1 MRKLKMNRSAKGG
14 HGRVCIMETKAFS
27 FTHHHQGVCGRH
39 GTEEECVTSGGLAE
53 SPDGTGV
60 SGPISESEVASEALS
75 VVGRLNSTYEAWRK
89 PRDRATGD
97 RSGLGKAADEDGRDE
112 KGNQMSKGE
121 GGRNSSLSEKPVR
134 PHLRRLAD
142 WINPTGAKKVHSLID
157 KVYKRKNLEMAWEK
171 VKENRGSGGVDG
183 QNLEAFEAQ
192 QHQQLDRLHRELKE
206 ETYQPLPVRQ
216 HPIPKRDKPGEYRML
231 GIPTIYDRVCQ
242 QALLNR
248 LEPIFEP
255 IFDDANFGYR
265 RGRSTKDAL
274 RKIWKE
280 IQSGSEWIVD
290 ADLRDFFG
298 SVDQEKLLTL
308 VAQRVADGRV
318 LRLVKA
324 MLKAGSYGKGQL
336 FSSERGTP
344 QGGVVSPVL
353 SNVLR
358 TPFDR
363 EMRLKGYQLTRY
375 ADDWVITCKSAA
387 EARAAVD
394 AADRILKQL
403 GVELHPQKTRIVHVQ
418 HGFEFLGYKIKRG
431 RRKLQLPKSKIRSQ
445 ARQGALY
452 AYPKEK
458 SIRRFMER
466 VRQRTKR
473 KIPLK
478 TKELIAEL
486 NPLLRGWGEYY
497 KRAHV
502 RSLFH
507 RLDGWIVRRIWSHR
521 YKRWRNAGW
530 KRMPRQTL
538 YREYGLVNLIDLI
551 PSLAS
556 RKTAS
561 S

>member
-1 MRKLKMNRSAKGG
+1 
-14 HGRVCIMETKAFS
+14 
-27 FTHHHQGVCGRH
+27 
-39 GTEEECVTSGGLAE
+39 
-53 SPDGTGV
+53 
-60 SGPISESEVASEALS
+60 
-75 VVGRLNSTYEAWRK
+75 
-89 PRDRATGD
+89 
-97 RSGLGKAADEDGRDE
+97 
-112 KGNQMSKGE
+112 MSKDE
-121 GGRNSSLSEKPVR
+121 GGRNSSFSEKPVR
-134 PHLRRLAD
+134 SRPRRLVD
-142 WINPTGAKKVHSLID
+142 WINLTGAKKVHSLID
-157 KVYKRKNLEMAWEK
+157 KVYKWKNLEMAWER

-183 QNLEAFEAQ
+183 QSLTAFSSQLGVQLAQLEK
-192 QHQQLDRLHRELKE
+192 ELKE
-206 ETYQPLPVRQ
+206 DAYRPQPVLQ

-231 GIPTIYDRVCQ
+231 GVPTIYDRVCQ

-255 IFDDANFGYR
+255 VFDAASFGYR

-290 ADLRDFFG
+290 GDLRDFFG
-298 SVDQEKLLTL
+298 SVDHEKLLML

-318 LRLVKA
+318 LRLIGA

-336 FSSERGTP
+336 FPTERGTP
-344 QGGVVSPVL
+344 QGGVVSPML
-353 SNVLR
+353 SNILL

-363 EMRLKGYQLTRY
+363 EMRLRGYQLTRY

-394 AADRILKQL
+394 TALRILKQL

-418 HGFEFLGYKIKRG
+418 EGFEFLGYKIKRG
-431 RRKLQLPKSKIRSQ
+431 KRKMCLPESMIRSQ

-458 SIRRFMER
+458 SICRFMDQ

-473 KIPLK
+473 TLPLQ
-478 TKELIAEL
+478 TEELIAEL

-502 RSLFH
+502 RKLFN
-507 RLDGWIVRRIWSHR
+507 RLDRWIMRRIWSHR
-521 YKRWRNAGW
+521 CKRWRKAGW
-530 KRMPRQTL
+530 RWLPRRKL
-538 YREYGLVNLIDLI
+538 YDEYGLVRLAGLI
-551 PSLAS
+551 PSLAL
-556 RKTAS
+556 RRT
-561 S
+561 